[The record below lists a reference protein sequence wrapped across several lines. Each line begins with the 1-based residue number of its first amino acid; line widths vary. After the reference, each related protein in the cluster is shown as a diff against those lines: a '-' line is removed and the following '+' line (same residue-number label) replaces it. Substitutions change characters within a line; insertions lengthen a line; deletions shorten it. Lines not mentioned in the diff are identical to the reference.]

1 MVEGYF
7 HKKLDRILGK
17 EKDKNLKIPS
27 RCRVIAATSRKGGTG
42 KTITTVT
49 LAAVYAEMGFRVLVI
64 DLDDSG
70 DATANLGGDRI
81 EWQYTIS
88 DVFENTVTI
97 NNSIV
102 ATDLFGSSD
111 GCIHLIGSDLRNQ
124 IYASQHSADNGK
136 KVLLQQEINKLR
148 DRFDF
153 ILLDSPPTMGFFN
166 FATIFAADYI
176 ITPIDPGPQD
186 LRSFATLIETVN
198 QATYVN
204 PNLIHLGCFITKPV
218 RSTKMYKEVTEL
230 LNSYGNLFKTEIP
243 NDIKLREA
251 FADGRPIT
259 KFMPKSNGAK
269 AYRQLAEEVIEKC
282 LKSETTQQNQA

>member
-7 HKKLDRILGK
+7 KKKLDKVLGK
-17 EKDKNLKIPS
+17 NKNSSIPS
-27 RCRVIAATSRKGGTG
+27 RCRVIAATARKGGIG

-49 LAAVYAEMGFRVLVI
+49 LAAVYAEMGYRVLVI

-81 EWQYTIS
+81 DWQYTIS

-97 NNSIV
+97 DNSIV
-102 ATDLFGSSD
+102 ATDIIGSSD
-111 GCIHLIGSDLRNQ
+111 GCIHFIGSDLRNQ
-124 IYASQHSADNGK
+124 IYANQHSADNEK
-136 KVLLQQEINKLR
+136 KLLLQQEINKIR

-166 FATIFAADYI
+166 LSTIFATDYI

-186 LRSFATLIETVN
+186 LRSFATLIETIN
-198 QATYVN
+198 QATNIN
-204 PNLIHLGCFITKPV
+204 PNLIHLGCFITKPLK
-218 RSTKMYKEVTEL
+218 STKMYKEISEL
-230 LNSYGNLFKTEIP
+230 LKSYGTLFQTEIP

-251 FADGRPIT
+251 FADGQPIT
-259 KFMPKSNGAK
+259 TFKPKSNGAK
-269 AYRQLAEEVIEKC
+269 AYWKLGEEVLEKC
-282 LKSETTQQNQA
+282 QKSEITQQNRV